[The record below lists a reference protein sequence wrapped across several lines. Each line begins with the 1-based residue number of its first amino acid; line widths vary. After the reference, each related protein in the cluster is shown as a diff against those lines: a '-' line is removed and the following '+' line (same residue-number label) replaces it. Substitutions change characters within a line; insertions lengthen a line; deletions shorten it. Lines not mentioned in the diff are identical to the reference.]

1 MVAFMAGP
9 TYRQALGV
17 KILNSSHPRIRK
29 LKREGHDAA
38 IHGNKFW
45 NSSFLIMQHLKRHS
59 PRNGVKV
66 LEIGCGWGLLG
77 IFCAKQFG
85 ARVTGID
92 ADAAVGPYLRL
103 HAEINEATM
112 QFQKKTFAQLTAK
125 DLAEFDLILGADIC
139 FWDELAMDVYR
150 LIKRAK
156 KLGSATC
163 IVADPCRPPFNAM
176 AERMLEEN
184 ESAQLLRRRLSRPV
198 RASGDLL
205 IVP

>member
-1 MVAFMAGP
+1 M
-9 TYRQALGV
+9 
-17 KILNSSHPRIRK
+17 
-29 LKREGHDAA
+29 
-38 IHGNKFW
+38 
-45 NSSFLIMQHLKRHS
+45 
-59 PRNGVKV
+59 
-66 LEIGCGWGLLG
+66 
-77 IFCAKQFG
+77 
-85 ARVTGID
+85 
-92 ADAAVGPYLRL
+92 GPYLHL

-156 KLGSATC
+156 KLGRATS

-176 AERMLEEN
+176 AARMLEEN